1 MRKILTLLILV
12 FVIGGCSDTSESSP
26 TLVVEEVVQD
36 TDKGIE
42 EDVEEDVGPYTLVPN
57 ECVECKWYFC
67 PPLDAVWQKEIC
79 LDICQDPPTLLSD
92 SGCKQFMECDPTQ
105 YNMGTIDCIMPG
117 GYPGTQDK
125 ICNKGRIQYTDCVT
139 NCTEES
145 CNYIDDDCDGTIDEG
160 QLNACD
166 ECGILPEEICDGV
179 DNDCNGKT
187 DEDLIRPCGTA
198 CGTGYEVCDSG
209 NWISCTAE
217 QPTEEICDGFDNDC
231 DGQIDEE
238 LECVCTIQDV
248 GTLFPCQENPLICGK
263 GFKSCECVDPQC
275 TEITTTPCY
284 AMCHWFPPPDPST
297 CDPTIGQI
305 IEQEECNN
313 FDENCNQLIDE
324 DLYASCYTGPEGT
337 LFNGICMPGVMTCNY
352 GEWGSFINEQFS
364 PSHCEDE
371 ITPQEEICDGIDNDC
386 DGITDYGEEM
396 KDTDIL
402 FIVDWSGSMDDE
414 ISAVLIALNQFA
426 QYYSDE
432 EVLQWSLIRGPLPVA
447 GSFLQEYL
455 ELTHNLSG
463 FTDFLATMSSLNFA
477 SGSATSLEML
487 VDAVYLSIG
496 NISAA
501 LPIPIADLEW
511 KGQISPTGFGGM
523 VKESDPPIDQF
534 TINWRP
540 GVDKI
545 IIVITDEKEQ
555 SYLHPTIT
563 NQHLKDALAATPQLK
578 LHVFTRYTFWQWD
591 EIAAVTGGNNFKLS
605 SNPTEIYNSLMEI
618 LDEICMESSSE
629 TENE

>member
-1 MRKILTLLILV
+1 
-12 FVIGGCSDTSESSP
+12 
-26 TLVVEEVVQD
+26 
-36 TDKGIE
+36 
-42 EDVEEDVGPYTLVPN
+42 
-57 ECVECKWYFC
+57 
-67 PPLDAVWQKEIC
+67 
-79 LDICQDPPTLLSD
+79 
-92 SGCKQFMECDPTQ
+92 
-105 YNMGTIDCIMPG
+105 MPG

-139 NCTEES
+139 DCTEEA
-145 CNYIDDDCDGTIDEG
+145 CNYLDDDCDGTIDEG

-198 CGTGYEVCDSG
+198 CGTGYEVCNNG

-263 GFKSCECVDPQC
+263 GFKSCECVDTQC

-284 AMCHWFPPPDPST
+284 AACHWFPPPDPST

-337 LFNGICMPGVMTCNY
+337 LFNGICMPGTMTCNY

-364 PSHCEDE
+364 PSHCKDE

-386 DGITDYGEEM
+386 DGITDYGE
-396 KDTDIL
+396 D
-402 FIVDWSGSMDDE
+402 
-414 ISAVLIALNQFA
+414 
-426 QYYSDE
+426 
-432 EVLQWSLIRGPLPVA
+432 QWM
-447 GSFLQEYL
+447 
-455 ELTHNLSG
+455 T
-463 FTDFLATMSSLNFA
+463 
-477 SGSATSLEML
+477 
-487 VDAVYLSIG
+487 
-496 NISAA
+496 
-501 LPIPIADLEW
+501 
-511 KGQISPTGFGGM
+511 K
-523 VKESDPPIDQF
+523 
-534 TINWRP
+534 
-540 GVDKI
+540 
-545 IIVITDEKEQ
+545 
-555 SYLHPTIT
+555 
-563 NQHLKDALAATPQLK
+563 
-578 LHVFTRYTFWQWD
+578 
-591 EIAAVTGGNNFKLS
+591 
-605 SNPTEIYNSLMEI
+605 
-618 LDEICMESSSE
+618 
-629 TENE
+629 